1 MLMIRLQRIG
11 KKHDPSF
18 RVALIDSRKST
29 KSGAFNENLGSY
41 NAQKGEPILK
51 SDRIKEWIGK
61 GAKVSDTVHNL
72 LIKQGVL
79 EGKKRDVLSHNRIKA
94 KNLSKQGAIPVET
107 A

>member
-1 MLMIRLQRIG
+1 MIRLQRIG
-11 KKHDPSF
+11 KKHDPSY

-51 SDRIKEWIGK
+51 TEKIKEWMGK
-61 GAKVSDTVHNL
+61 GAKLSDTVHNL

-79 EGKKRDVLSHNRIKA
+79 EGKKRDVLFHDRIKA
-94 KNLSKQGAIPVET
+94 KNLSKQGRVPVET